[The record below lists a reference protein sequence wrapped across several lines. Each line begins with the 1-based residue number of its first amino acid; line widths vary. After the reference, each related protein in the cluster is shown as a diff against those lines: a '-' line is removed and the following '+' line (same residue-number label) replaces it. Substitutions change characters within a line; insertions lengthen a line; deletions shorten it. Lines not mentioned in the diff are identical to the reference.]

1 MLCAIRH
8 PETFKL
14 QSLLVDTDRMCGSL
28 RLRLRRVAR
37 GRLSRKSWTDDERN
51 TQNGPGFEA
60 DEQVSPGASFAGQEL
75 AQGLCAQNLSPD
87 CLQLAGEVQGA
98 PVPPVDGLD
107 ALGAPVLAIYAELD
121 RTLTRSV
128 LPVITRLEDLQKPF
142 GFHIYEGTNHAFHN
156 DTGANYHR
164 LAACDAWGKTVAFF
178 QKHLP

>member
-87 CLQLAGEVQGA
+87 CLQLAGEVQT
-98 PVPPVDGLD
+98 
-107 ALGAPVLAIYAELD
+107 PVLPAAQRWPAPTSSQTAYSAAVSRRPASTAGVD
-121 RTLTRSV
+121 LTKFAR
-128 LPVITRLEDLQKPF
+128 DDH
-142 GFHIYEGTNHAFHN
+142 GHIRHLTNEERV
-156 DTGANYHR
+156 YV
-164 LAACDAWGKTVAFF
+164 K
-178 QKHLP
+178 

>member
-87 CLQLAGEVQGA
+87 CLQLAGEVQSNEQ
-98 PVPPVDGLD
+98 
-107 ALGAPVLAIYAELD
+107 YLD
-121 RTLTRSV
+121 RAASYSTAIL
-128 LPVITRLEDLQKPF
+128 LPS
-142 GFHIYEGTNHAFHN
+142 
-156 DTGANYHR
+156 
-164 LAACDAWGKTVAFF
+164 FF
-178 QKHLP
+178 RESGIM